1 MKMFFTFIV
10 ILAIVIQILD
20 FLISGI
26 KSFGGFLSDNTAF
39 VFVATFI
46 IVIVIGIYYYYNLQK
61 YNLIKTKSKRYAAVL
76 NINKKYNFN
85 VDLRHKYYIR
95 CSVND
100 NTESNIDRSVRN
112 EIINNVNYYKDI
124 IQKTESCWKLYSE
137 YLHELNRLPP
147 YIVETNEFHLMK
159 LSAKEC
165 QKQEENLI
173 NNIIY
178 KPVVQPEFI
187 AEIKYYSR
195 NEKKEYTETRKYFLT
210 DVQNYIDA
218 FTTAKDIELVKTIS
232 KRYAAVINVNKK
244 YAFDSDVREK
254 YYINCSTNRENDYNC
269 FDFDKAIINELS
281 KNINYYKDILAKI
294 ENNWKLLVK
303 YKEELNNLPPYI
315 EKNKLKLN
323 ELTISKCREKEEKI
337 INAIIYKPVIQIK
350 VVIIIE
356 YNSSKEKK
364 HCSKRKEYSLKD
376 VQTFISQ
383 IEQSQNQVQKKK
395 SDMEYQRSL
404 MTPTLRY
411 QILKRDGFRCTI
423 CGRRAQDGV
432 TLHVDHIKPVSKGGL
447 TTPSNLRT
455 LCNECNLGKSDKYDP
470 NGIN

>member
-1 MKMFFTFIV
+1 
-10 ILAIVIQILD
+10 
-20 FLISGI
+20 
-26 KSFGGFLSDNTAF
+26 
-39 VFVATFI
+39 
-46 IVIVIGIYYYYNLQK
+46 
-61 YNLIKTKSKRYAAVL
+61 
-76 NINKKYNFN
+76 
-85 VDLRHKYYIR
+85 
-95 CSVND
+95 
-100 NTESNIDRSVRN
+100 
-112 EIINNVNYYKDI
+112 
-124 IQKTESCWKLYSE
+124 
-137 YLHELNRLPP
+137 
-147 YIVETNEFHLMK
+147 
-159 LSAKEC
+159 
-165 QKQEENLI
+165 
-173 NNIIY
+173 

-218 FTTAKDIELVKTIS
+218 FTTAKDIELIKTIS

-376 VQTFISQ
+376 V
-383 IEQSQNQVQKKK
+383 
-395 SDMEYQRSL
+395 
-404 MTPTLRY
+404 
-411 QILKRDGFRCTI
+411 
-423 CGRRAQDGV
+423 
-432 TLHVDHIKPVSKGGL
+432 
-447 TTPSNLRT
+447 
-455 LCNECNLGKSDKYDP
+455 
-470 NGIN
+470 